1 MNLNGGLKNTKSK
14 KSASSIQIIGNTPE
28 MTDDIKETITYLEN
42 IVINKQ
48 TIGQLNTGELVRQI
62 NRLIQYVEV
71 LSMYKKP
78 TFNLIKT
85 YEEVTKKCMNEF
97 LPKKTQQMLQQKKEI
112 LEELIGDSQIDNSKI
127 QRKDYWEN
135 YE

>member
-1 MNLNGGLKNTKSK
+1 MSLNGGLKNTKSK
-14 KSASSIQIIGNTPE
+14 KSVSSIQIIGNTPE

-71 LSMYKKP
+71 LSIYKKP

-85 YEEVTKKCMNEF
+85 YEEVTKKCMNGF

>member
-14 KSASSIQIIGNTPE
+14 KSVSSIQIIGDTPE
-28 MTDDIKETITYLEN
+28 MTDDIKETIEYLEN
-42 IVINKQ
+42 IIINKQ

-71 LSMYKKP
+71 LSIYKKP

-97 LPKKTQQMLQQKKEI
+97 LPKKTQQILQQKKEI
-112 LEELIGDSQIDNSKI
+112 LEELIGDSQISNSKI